1 MNKNNY
7 IVFIENSK
15 LKNMFRVQ
23 KLCDKMAY

>member
-7 IVFIENSK
+7 VVFIENSK